1 MTDSNEKTEKA
12 PLTLSRPTLGLK
24 KPLDV
29 NRVQQS
35 LGTGRSRSVQVE
47 VRKKRSFI
55 TDAQGNIQGVKESD
69 ANAADALDSE
79 KARRLKVLKDAIK
92 EDEENRIKAEE
103 EAKIRAAEEEK
114 RKAEEAKRLA
124 EEAERKRV
132 EAEKAAEQKALEE
145 EASVAPVKKEE
156 HKKPADKRVPAPRQ
170 QPALS
175 PEDAEAAENHRLK
188 TSYKRRDFHDD
199 EKRGGYSKRGNG
211 GEDKWRGGRVNM
223 SALMRGDED
232 EGRGR
237 SLASIKRARE
247 KERQKMSGQAKPA
260 EKVYREVVIPETI
273 TVQELASRMSE
284 RGADV
289 VKQLMK
295 MGVMATI
302 TQTIDADIAQI
313 IVEEMGHR
321 AKRINEADVE
331 DNLRDAPDAEED
343 KMPRPPVVT
352 VMGHVDHG
360 KTSLLDNLRS
370 TDVAAHEAGGITQH
384 IGAYQITLENGQKVT
399 FIDTP
404 GHAAFTEMRARGAKV
419 TDIVVLVVAA
429 NDGIMPQTIEAI
441 THAKAAG
448 VPIVVAINKIDVQG
462 ANPDKVRT
470 DLLSHEVVV
479 ESMGGDVLAV
489 EVSAKKRINLDKLVE
504 AILLQAEM
512 LDLKAN
518 PNHTAEGA
526 IVEAKMEKG
535 RGSVATVLV
544 QRGTLRQGDIF
555 VAGKDWGRVRAMVDE
570 RGQRVTEAGPS
581 FPVEVLGFQSTPSA
595 GDDFIVVNDEDRAR
609 EVAAYRQRKE
619 REALQV
625 RSTRSAIEQMFD
637 KIKSG
642 EAKELPVVIKAD
654 VQGSVEA
661 LSATLNKI
669 STDKA
674 KVRILHAAV
683 GAINESDVTLA
694 KASNALII
702 GFNVRANTLARTAAK
717 RDGIEIRYH
726 SIIYNVADD
735 VHSALEGMLAPEL
748 REKILGYAKIRQ
760 VYNISKVGKVAGC
773 MVKEG
778 IMKRGAHVRLL
789 RSNVVYHDGMMAQLK
804 RFKDDVKEVREGYEC
819 GMSFENFNDIQVD
832 DTVECYEIEEIAAKL
847 EEVKL

>member
-1 MTDSNEKTEKA
+1 MKTSFKRREMRDDDSRTH
-12 PLTLSRPTLGLK
+12 
-24 KPLDV
+24 
-29 NRVQQS
+29 
-35 LGTGRSRSVQVE
+35 
-47 VRKKRSFI
+47 
-55 TDAQGNIQGVKESD
+55 
-69 ANAADALDSE
+69 
-79 KARRLKVLKDAIK
+79 ARR
-92 EDEENRIKAEE
+92 
-103 EAKIRAAEEEK
+103 
-114 RKAEEAKRLA
+114 
-124 EEAERKRV
+124 
-132 EAEKAAEQKALEE
+132 
-145 EASVAPVKKEE
+145 
-156 HKKPADKRVPAPRQ
+156 
-170 QPALS
+170 
-175 PEDAEAAENHRLK
+175 
-188 TSYKRRDFHDD
+188 
-199 EKRGGYSKRGNG
+199 GG
-211 GEDKWRGGRVNM
+211 GEDKWRGGRINM
-223 SALMRGDED
+223 SALMRGDDD

-247 KERQKMSGQAKPA
+247 KERQKMSGPAKPA

-273 TVQELASRMSE
+273 TVQELAARMSE

-313 IVEEMGHR
+313 IVEEMGHK
-321 AKRINEADVE
+321 AKRVNEADVE
-331 DNLRDAPDAEED
+331 DNLRDAPDAEES
-343 KMPRPPVVT
+343 KLPRPPVVT

-448 VPIVVAINKIDVQG
+448 VPIVVAINKIDVPG

-504 AILLQAEM
+504 AILLQAEI

-526 IVEAKMEKG
+526 IIEAKMEKG

-544 QRGTLRQGDIF
+544 QRGTLKQGDIF

-570 RGQRVTEAGPS
+570 RGQRVAEAGPS

-625 RSTRSAIEQMFD
+625 RSTRSAVEQMFD
-637 KIKSG
+637 KIKAG
-642 EAKELPVVIKAD
+642 ESKELPVVIKAD

-661 LSATLNKI
+661 LTATLNKI

-694 KASNALII
+694 KASSALII

-735 VHSALEGMLAPEL
+735 IHAALEGMLAPEL
-748 REKILGYAKIRQ
+748 KEKILGYAKIRE

-778 IMKRGAHVRLL
+778 VMKRGAHVRLL
-789 RSNVVYHDGMMAQLK
+789 RSNVVYHDGMMAALK

-832 DTVECYEIEEIAAKL
+832 DTVECYEIEEVAAKL

>member
-1 MTDSNEKTEKA
+1 MTDANDKKTKA
-12 PLTLSRPTLGLK
+12 PLTLSRPKLELK
-24 KPLDV
+24 KTVDV
-29 NRVQQS
+29 GHVHQS
-35 LGTGRSRSVQVE
+35 MTGGRSRPVQVE
-47 VRKKRSFI
+47 VRKKRSFV
-55 TDAQGNIQGVKESD
+55 TDAQGNIQGVKEND
-69 ANAADALDSE
+69 ASSSELLDSE
-79 KARRLKVLKDAIK
+79 KARRLKVLQNARK

-103 EAKIRAAEEEK
+103 EAKIRAAEEAKRKKEEAK
-114 RKAEEAKRLA
+114 RKAE
-124 EEAERKRV
+124 EEAERKRR
-132 EAEKAAEQKALEE
+132 ESEQAAEQK
-145 EASVAPVKKEE
+145 SKPVPAPVKRDERKNV
-156 HKKPADKRVPAPRQ
+156 ADKRPSPVRQQ

-199 EKRGGYSKRGNG
+199 DMRGNTHSRRGNG
-211 GEDKWRGGRVNM
+211 GEDKWRGGRMNM
-223 SALMRGDED
+223 SALMRGDDE

-247 KERQKMSGQAKPA
+247 KERQKMAGPAKPA

-313 IVEEMGHR
+313 IVEEMGHK
-321 AKRINEADVE
+321 AKRVNEADVE
-331 DNLRDAPDAEED
+331 DNLRDAPDADED
-343 KMPRPPVVT
+343 KLPRPPVVT

-448 VPIVVAINKIDVQG
+448 VPIVVAINKIDVPG
-462 ANPDKVRT
+462 ANPEKVRT

-479 ESMGGDVLAV
+479 ESMGGDVLSV

-504 AILLQAEM
+504 AILLQAEI
-512 LDLKAN
+512 LDLRAN
-518 PNHTAEGA
+518 PNHMAEGA
-526 IVEAKMEKG
+526 IIEAKMEKG

-544 QRGTLRQGDIF
+544 QRGTLHQGDIF

-625 RSTRSAIEQMFD
+625 RSTRSAMEQMFD
-637 KIKSG
+637 KLKSG

-661 LSATLNKI
+661 LTATLNKI

-694 KASNALII
+694 KASSALII

-735 VHSALEGMLAPEL
+735 IHAALEGMLAPEL

-778 IMKRGAHVRLL
+778 LMKRGAHVRLL

-832 DTVECYEIEEIAAKL
+832 DTVECYEIEEVAAKL
-847 EEVKL
+847 EEVQL